1 MTLRLS
7 FHAFSSSITIHGNCV
22 LLNSKPS
29 CYILLLNGN
38 TILHR
43 NWGDNLQLYI
53 EKKNRMSKVVPNSKR
68 TVGGII
74 VHYFKELSKRQS
86 VVLA

>member
-53 EKKNRMSKVVPNSKR
+53 KKNRMSKVVPNSKR
-68 TVGGII
+68 TAGGII

-86 VVLA
+86 GVLA

>member
-53 EKKNRMSKVVPNSKR
+53 KKNRMSKVVPNSKR